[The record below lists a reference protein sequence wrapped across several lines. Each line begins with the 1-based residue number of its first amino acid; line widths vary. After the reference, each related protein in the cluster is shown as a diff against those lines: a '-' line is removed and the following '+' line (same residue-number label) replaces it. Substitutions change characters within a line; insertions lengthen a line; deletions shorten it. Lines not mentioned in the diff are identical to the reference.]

1 MKKSKLK
8 FKDEL
13 YAMNCG
19 SVVLVRHEIE
29 DFQLKND
36 TEEEIAV
43 YELKGT
49 IKVKPH
55 VVIEKG
61 ALKPKLGKI
70 VKL

>member
-1 MKKSKLK
+1 MKKSK

-13 YAMNCG
+13 YAMDCG
-19 SVVLVRHEIE
+19 SVILVQLEIE
-29 DFQLKND
+29 NFQLKND
-36 TEEEIAV
+36 TEVEIAV

-55 VVIEKG
+55 VVIEKA

-70 VKL
+70 RKL